1 MSGSEGSSTKAY
13 PLGAQDNLVVIGALG
28 ISEKFFE
35 IGAWRVRTP
44 VSNLILFMGQKRF
57 GWLVVV
63 LVSIGGLIAATL
75 AVAQAEYTIYD
86 GETVQMIN
94 GRFATPRDL
103 LANAHVELRP
113 EDVVIP
119 GLDEP
124 IEAGTAVRIQR
135 ARPITL
141 HSESENRTYWTQQ
154 TTLGA
159 FLAEIRQSPL
169 PTSQIFADGRQ
180 INANT
185 LFQTAL
191 PNTVEIG
198 RFLTVTIIDNGQ
210 QQLLRTAAQTVGAA
224 LAEAN
229 IALFATDGV
238 EPEMGSWLEPNMV
251 IRVQRSMPLT
261 IEVDGRLLQTRSHH
275 TNPLAVIAEAGIGL
289 IGADYTQPGAETAL
303 QPNDTIRVIRV
314 TEDFRTEDVDIPFQT
329 LWQASPDL
337 DIDTQAIISYGENGI
352 QRRRLRVRYENGIE
366 VGQAVDGEWIAREP
380 IDQVVGY
387 GTKITLGVVDTPE
400 GPREYWRVV
409 RMRVTS
415 YTAAS
420 SGKAPGDPGYG
431 VTASG
436 RRVAKG
442 VVAIDRSVVA
452 FRSSVYVPGYGIGY
466 AGDTGGG
473 VRGRWIDLGY
483 SESNYVS
490 WSGYVDVYYLTP
502 VPPPEDINYL
512 LPSVLP

>member
-1 MSGSEGSSTKAY
+1 M
-13 PLGAQDNLVVIGALG
+13 
-28 ISEKFFE
+28 
-35 IGAWRVRTP
+35 
-44 VSNLILFMGQKRF
+44 KRF
-57 GWLVVV
+57 IWL
-63 LVSIGGLIAATL
+63 LVGLLSVGGLVAATL
-75 AVAQAEYTIYD
+75 FVAQAEYTIYD
-86 GETVQMIN
+86 GNAAQVVN
-94 GRFATPRDL
+94 GRFSTPRDL
-103 LANAHVELRP
+103 LTHANIELRP
-113 EDVVIP
+113 EDIVVP

-135 ARPITL
+135 ARPVNF
-141 HSESENRTYWTQQ
+141 HSESQNRTYWTQQ

-159 FLAEIRQSPL
+159 FLAEIGQSPL

-180 INANT
+180 ININNLA
-185 LFQTAL
+185 QTAL
-191 PNTVEIG
+191 PNSVEIG

-261 IEVDGRLLQTRSHH
+261 IDVDGRLLQTRSHH

-289 IGADYTQPGAETAL
+289 IGADYIQPGPEAIL
-303 QPNDTIRVIRV
+303 QPNDTIHVIRV
-314 TEDFRTEDVDIPFQT
+314 TEDFRTEDSPIPFQT

-337 DIDTQAIISYGENGI
+337 AIDSQAVISYGENGI
-352 QRRRLRVRYENGIE
+352 QRRRLRIRYENGVE
-366 VGQAVDGEWIAREP
+366 VGQTVDGEWVAREP
-380 IDQVVGY
+380 VDQLIGY

-420 SGKAPGDPGYG
+420 SGKAPSDPGYG
-431 VTASG
+431 ITASG
-436 RRVAKG
+436 RRVRKG
-442 VVAIDRSVVA
+442 IIAADRSVVP
-452 FRSSVYVPGYGIGY
+452 FRSSVFVPGYGVGY
-466 AGDTGGG
+466 VGDTGGG

-483 SESNYVS
+483 SEDDYVS

-502 VPPPEDINYL
+502 VPAPEDINYL

>member
-1 MSGSEGSSTKAY
+1 MLMRFVSRVAE
-13 PLGAQDNLVVIGALG
+13 
-28 ISEKFFE
+28 
-35 IGAWRVRTP
+35 WRQQMTETRNGDEAEPRPAEARAKSFQAVREAHRNELAEDY
-44 VSNLILFMGQKRF
+44 VE
-57 GWLVVV
+57 
-63 LVSIGGLIAATL
+63 LIAEL
-75 AVAQAEYTIYD
+75 ISQF
-86 GETVQMIN
+86 GE
-94 GRFATPRDL
+94 
-103 LANAHVELRP
+103 
-113 EDVVIP
+113 
-119 GLDEP
+119 
-124 IEAGTAVRIQR
+124 
-135 ARPITL
+135 ARPVDIAARMGVTAPTVAKTL
-141 HSESENRTYWTQQ
+141 DR
-154 TTLGA
+154 
-159 FLAEIRQSPL
+159 LAREGLVARAPYRSI
-169 PTSQIFADGRQ
+169 
-180 INANT
+180 
-185 LFQTAL
+185 
-191 PNTVEIG
+191 
-198 RFLTVTIIDNGQ
+198 FLTPE
-210 QQLLRTAAQTVGAA
+210 GAA

-352 QRRRLRVRYENGIE
+352 QRRRLRVRYENGVE
-366 VGQAVDGEWIAREP
+366 VSQTVDGEWTAREP
-380 IDQVVGY
+380 IDQVVSY

-502 VPPPEDINYL
+502 VPPPEEINYL